1 MGEEDGWYLASEIK
15 AFWLILFINDLWRN
29 SKASVKPFLL
39 WWDGND
45 GLVDDDGVQSV
56 NGTDDA
62 NHNDTDIDQD
72 DQIFYQTV

>member
-1 MGEEDGWYLASEIK
+1 MVY
-15 AFWLILFINDLWRN
+15 
-29 SKASVKPFLL
+29 VVV
-39 WWDGND
+39 
-45 GLVDDDGVQSV
+45 LVDDAGVQSV